1 MKLSTR
7 GRYGARALVELAK
20 HDGQGPLALKEMA
33 ERQEI
38 PLKYLE
44 QIAMVLKSAKLI
56 KSVRGPSG
64 GYTLARAPEKI
75 NLLEIIET
83 LEGSLSFVNCVKDP
97 STCERVESCAFNDL
111 WARISTETSK
121 ILHSVTLADMV
132 QNDQKKKG
140 GVASCFGEDAGD
152 DLVPEEDA

>member
-33 ERQEI
+33 ERQQI

-44 QIAMVLKSAKLI
+44 QIAMVLKAAKLI

-64 GYTLARAPEKI
+64 GYVLARPPEKI
-75 NLLEIIET
+75 HLLEIIET

-97 STCERVESCAFNDL
+97 STCGRVDSCAFNDL
-111 WARISTETSK
+111 WKKISAETSK
-121 ILHSVTLADMV
+121 ILRSVTLADMV
-132 QNDQKKKG
+132 RRDSHKRNSL
-140 GVASCFGEDAGD
+140 ANCF
-152 DLVPEEDA
+152 EEEILSDRSE

>member
-20 HDGQGPLALKEMA
+20 HEGQGPLALKEMA
-33 ERQEI
+33 KRKQI

-64 GYTLARAPEKI
+64 GYILARPPEK
-75 NLLEIIET
+75 
-83 LEGSLSFVNCVKDP
+83 
-97 STCERVESCAFNDL
+97 
-111 WARISTETSK
+111 
-121 ILHSVTLADMV
+121 M
-132 QNDQKKKG
+132 
-140 GVASCFGEDAGD
+140 GVAPGAAS
-152 DLVPEEDA
+152 

>member
-20 HDGQGPLALKEMA
+20 HDGQGPLPLKEIA
-33 ERQEI
+33 ERQQI

-44 QIAMVLKSAKLI
+44 QIAMTLKGAKLI

-64 GYTLARAPEKI
+64 GYVLTRPPDKVH
-75 NLLEIIET
+75 LLEIIEA

-111 WARISTETSK
+111 WKRISVETSK
-121 ILHSVTLADMV
+121 ILRSVTLADMV
-132 QNDQKKKG
+132 QSDSQKKDG
-140 GVASCFGEDAGD
+140 LASCFGEEMLS
-152 DLVPEEDA
+152 DLSQ

>member
-20 HDGQGPLALKEMA
+20 HGGKAPLALKEIA
-33 ERQEI
+33 ENQEI

-44 QIAMVLKSAKLI
+44 QIAMVLKAAKLI

-64 GYTLARAPEKI
+64 GYVLARSPEKI
-75 NLLEIIET
+75 HLLEIIET

-97 STCERVESCAFNDL
+97 STCERVKSCAFNDL
-111 WARISTETSK
+111 WKKISQETSK
-121 ILHSVTLADMV
+121 ILRSVTLADMV
-132 QNDQKKKG
+132 HYDSRKRDGLAN
-140 GVASCFGEDAGD
+140 CFGEEIRSDRAR
-152 DLVPEEDA
+152 

>member
-20 HDGQGPLALKEMA
+20 HEGQGPLALKEMA
-33 ERQEI
+33 ERQQI

-64 GYTLARAPEKI
+64 GYTLARPPGKI
-75 NLLEIIET
+75 HLLEIVET

-97 STCERVESCAFNDL
+97 STCHRVESCAFNDL
-111 WARISTETSK
+111 WKQISVETSK
-121 ILHSVTLADMV
+121 ILRSVTLADMV
-132 QNDQKKKG
+132 RKDSKKQSNL
-140 GVASCFGEDAGD
+140 ASCF
-152 DLVPEEDA
+152 EEEMLSERSE

>member
-33 ERQEI
+33 ERQQI

-44 QIAMVLKSAKLI
+44 QIAMALKSAKLI
-56 KSVRGPSG
+56 KSVRGPAG
-64 GYTLARAPEKI
+64 GYTLARPPDKI

-83 LEGSLSFVNCVKDP
+83 LEGSLSFVNCVRDP

-111 WARISTETSK
+111 WKKVSLETAK
-121 ILHSVTLADMV
+121 ILRSVTLADMV
-132 QNDQKKKG
+132 RQDSRKRG
-140 GVASCFGEDAGD
+140 GPARCFGEEMLSEGSK
-152 DLVPEEDA
+152 E

>member
-20 HDGQGPLALKEMA
+20 HDGEGPLALKEMA
-33 ERQEI
+33 ERQQI

-56 KSVRGPSG
+56 KSIRGPSG
-64 GYTLARAPEKI
+64 GYTLARPPEEI
-75 NLLEIIET
+75 NLLEIVET

-97 STCERVESCAFNDL
+97 STCDRVESCAFNDL
-111 WARISTETSK
+111 WKRISTETSK
-121 ILHSVTLADMV
+121 ILRSVTLAEMARKDCEK
-132 QNDQKKKG
+132 QSS
-140 GVASCFGEDAGD
+140 VASCF
-152 DLVPEEDA
+152 EEEMLSDPAD

>member
-33 ERQEI
+33 ERQQI

-64 GYTLARAPEKI
+64 GYTLARPPEKI
-75 NLLEIIET
+75 HLLEIIET
-83 LEGSLSFVNCVKDP
+83 LEGSLSFVSCVKDP
-97 STCERVESCAFNDL
+97 STCRRVESCAFNDL
-111 WARISTETSK
+111 WRKISDETSK
-121 ILHSVTLADMV
+121 ILRSVTLADMV
-132 QNDQKKKG
+132 RQDSEKKG
-140 GVASCFGEDAGD
+140 GLASCFGEEVMSDAAD
-152 DLVPEEDA
+152 

>member
-33 ERQEI
+33 ERQQI

-44 QIAMVLKSAKLI
+44 QIAMALKAAKLI
-56 KSVRGPSG
+56 RSVRGPSG
-64 GYTLARAPEKI
+64 GYVLARPPKKI
-75 NLLEIIET
+75 HLLEIIET

-97 STCERVESCAFNDL
+97 SACQRVDSCAFNDL
-111 WARISTETSK
+111 WKKISEETSK
-121 ILHSVTLADMV
+121 ILRSVTLADMV
-132 QNDQKKKG
+132 EHDSQKRKSL
-140 GVASCFGEDAGD
+140 ANCF
-152 DLVPEEDA
+152 EEEMLSDRSE

>member
-20 HDGQGPLALKEMA
+20 HDGEGPLALKEMA
-33 ERQEI
+33 ERQQI
-38 PLKYLE
+38 PVKYLE

-64 GYTLARAPEKI
+64 GYTLARPPEEI
-75 NLLEIIET
+75 NLLEIVET

-97 STCERVESCAFNDL
+97 STCDRVESCAFNDL
-111 WARISTETSK
+111 WKRISVETSK
-121 ILHSVTLADMV
+121 ILRSVTLAEMARKDCE
-132 QNDQKKKG
+132 KRSS
-140 GVASCFGEDAGD
+140 VASCF
-152 DLVPEEDA
+152 EEEMLSDRAD

>member
-1 MKLSTR
+1 MKLSSR
-7 GRYGARALVELAK
+7 GRYGAGALVELAK

-33 ERQEI
+33 ERQQI

-64 GYTLARAPEKI
+64 GYTLARPPNKI
-75 NLLEIIET
+75 HLLEIIET

-111 WARISTETSK
+111 WKRISKETSK
-121 ILHSVTLADMV
+121 ILSSVTLADMV
-132 QNDQKKKG
+132 RKDCQKQSS
-140 GVASCFGEDAGD
+140 VASCF
-152 DLVPEEDA
+152 EEEMLAEHSE

>member
-20 HDGQGPLALKEMA
+20 HEGQGPLALKEMA
-33 ERQEI
+33 ERQQI

-64 GYTLARAPEKI
+64 GYTLARPAEKI
-75 NLLEIIET
+75 HLLEIIET
-83 LEGSLSFVNCVKDP
+83 LEGSMSFVNCVKDP
-97 STCERVESCAFNDL
+97 STCRRVESCAFNDL
-111 WARISTETSK
+111 WKQIASETAK
-121 ILHSVTLADMV
+121 ILRSVTLADMV
-132 QNDQKKKG
+132 RKDSQKRSS
-140 GVASCFGEDAGD
+140 VANCFK
-152 DLVPEEDA
+152 EEMMSDG